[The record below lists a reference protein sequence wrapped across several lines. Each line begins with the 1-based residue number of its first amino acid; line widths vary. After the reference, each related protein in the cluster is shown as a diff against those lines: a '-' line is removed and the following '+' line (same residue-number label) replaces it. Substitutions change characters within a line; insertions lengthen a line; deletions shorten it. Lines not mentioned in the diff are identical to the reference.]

1 MNAQQAE
8 IRRLHSVIRER
19 EREIKALL
27 MAARPYVAT
36 CADDDL
42 PNPAADV
49 LRAIDENVKK

>member
-1 MNAQQAE
+1 MNTQQAE
-8 IRRLHSVIRER
+8 IKRLHSVIRER
-19 EREIKALL
+19 ELEIKALL

-49 LRAIDENVKK
+49 LRAIDKNMK